1 MIWIISILTAST
13 LSCVTWIFKIT
24 SLMLKKIAIFGSDN
38 GRTTSEC
45 LNNIMSVLKPHKIDI
60 LLHENLTKAIDYGTY
75 GIFKNIYS
83 ENIKPDLVLSVGGD
97 GTFLETVLQVRDSG
111 IPIAG
116 VNAGRMGFLA
126 NIHDDID
133 GSLEKIVR
141 REYSL
146 IDRHLIELAEPFG
159 VMGSSNVALNDITI
173 QKADLNMIRV
183 KVYVDDLY
191 LNTYWSD
198 GLIISTATGSTAY
211 NMSTGGPILSPADK
225 SIIISPLS
233 PHTLSVR
240 PIVLPGTSC
249 LRMEVEGRSPE
260 YLVTCDFRSVRMP
273 FFREL
278 VIRQTGYS
286 IKTINVEGQDFF
298 STLRNKLMWG
308 ADRRT

>member
-1 MIWIISILTAST
+1 
-13 LSCVTWIFKIT
+13 
-24 SLMLKKIAIFGSDN
+24 MLKEIAIFGSDN
-38 GRTTSEC
+38 GITTTDC
-45 LNNIMSVLKPHKIDI
+45 LNNIMPVLEPHGMNI
-60 LLHENLTKAIDYGTY
+60 LLHENLAKTFNKGSYRT
-75 GIFKNIYS
+75 FKNIYN
-83 ENIKPDLVLSVGGD
+83 ENIKPDLILSVGGD

-126 NIHDDID
+126 NIHDDIA
-133 GSLEKIVR
+133 GSLEKIIR
-141 REYSL
+141 REYTL
-146 IDRHLIELAEPFG
+146 IDRHLIELVEPFG

-183 KVYVDDLY
+183 KVFVDDLY

-240 PIVLPGTSC
+240 PIVLPGNSC

-260 YLVTCDFRSVRMP
+260 YLVTCDFRSVRLP

-278 VIRQTGYS
+278 VISQAGYT

-308 ADRRT
+308 ADRRN